1 MSTKG
6 NPADQAALRANKAAL
21 AAQRRVDAE
30 SALKALRAEQDAV
43 RERTARLRAQRLA
56 KEAADNAA
64 AAAAKSAPPA
74 TAAKPARKKAQS
86 AR

>member
-6 NPADQAALRANKAAL
+6 SPADQVALRANKAAL

-30 SALKALRAEQDAV
+30 SALQQLRAEQDAV
-43 RERTARLRAQRLA
+43 RERTARLRALRLA

-64 AAAAKSAPPA
+64 AAAKSAPAA
-74 TAAKPARKKAQS
+74 TAKPARRRAQS